1 MAMTSLAIIIPV
13 AAVFTATPYIVNHD
27 AIPPHFGSQ
36 PTIQKLYKVDGRI
49 VDSPQM
55 DLTAA
60 DNACPNGSQT
70 VRQETR
76 EDGNQ
81 TFLVWTLRCR

>member
-1 MAMTSLAIIIPV
+1 MALVSLGVILPV
-13 AAVFTATPYIVNHD
+13 AAGLIATPYIVNMD

-36 PTIQKLYKVDGRI
+36 PTIQKLYKVDGKI